1 VKPPQL
7 PGTSRHETILVGG
20 RERGYSVFVPTG
32 LPEGAPLLVVLHG
45 SQQTG
50 EGIRAATG
58 HEFDE
63 LALRDGFVVVYPDG
77 YRKGWNDGRLGS
89 RTPARLAGID
99 DVGLFD
105 ALVGRLRTDH
115 RLGPDVLAVGYSN
128 GGQMLFRLLAEAKE
142 PLVGVAVI
150 GANLPVP
157 SNSEFPPLTRP
168 VRAVLIAGTADHTS
182 PYRGG
187 EVTLFG
193 FSPRGRVTSTEETA
207 ATFAALHGA
216 DPVPLTRALPHRRD
230 SGRTSVREAVYR
242 KDGLPAL
249 IQYTI
254 ENGGH
259 VVPTRRYRFPR
270 IFGATTRDLDAP
282 TAIWDFLAPGTRTA
296 GG

>member
-1 VKPPQL
+1 
-7 PGTSRHETILVGG
+7 
-20 RERGYSVFVPTG
+20 
-32 LPEGAPLLVVLHG
+32 
-45 SQQTG
+45 
-50 EGIRAATG
+50 
-58 HEFDE
+58 
-63 LALRDGFVVVYPDG
+63 
-77 YRKGWNDGRLGS
+77 
-89 RTPARLAGID
+89 
-99 DVGLFD
+99 
-105 ALVGRLRTDH
+105 
-115 RLGPDVLAVGYSN
+115 
-128 GGQMLFRLLAEAKE
+128 
-142 PLVGVAVI
+142 
-150 GANLPVP
+150 
-157 SNSEFPPLTRP
+157 
-168 VRAVLIAGTADHTS
+168 VLIAGTADHTS

-207 ATFAALHGA
+207 ATFAALHRA

-270 IFGATTRDLDAP
+270 VFGATTRDLDAP
-282 TAIWDFLAPGTRTA
+282 TAIWDFLAPGTRKA